1 MIQVAITKAELLK
14 ALADIERCEKQGFP
28 ASTPILRLA
37 TVGRGLGDSRMVY
50 DERVILMVN
59 DNDPHTNY
67 GNTSSAHI
75 GWHKYE
81 NGQCVSDRA

>member
-28 ASTPILRLA
+28 ASTAILRLA
-37 TVGRGLGDSRMVY
+37 TVGRCLGDSRMVY

-59 DNDPHTNY
+59 DNDPSTNY
-67 GNTSSAHI
+67 GNTPAKHI
-75 GWHKYE
+75 DWHRFE
-81 NGQCVSDRA
+81 NGKCINT